1 MFCHTCPSSLPT
13 SERENVAMA
22 TCCLFTERAI
32 ETCVSA
38 NIPKGL
44 SNFVIDRT
52 NIDRK
57 NRLANSCGTFLPLL
71 RCLLRPLL
79 LTLLL
84 LLFLA
89 FPVCRPNVIAFGCFS
104 FFLGHLV
111 SCVLLCSRGTFNTS
125 SCLCSLSRCYDVTF
139 SHSSLSFFLC
149 ISIICAFFFSFSPFF
164 LVFRHWPFVYLFLQP
179 EASASQPPL
188 LGDTVLLRII
198 FDNAEQRTGIT
209 IRSDRVFY

>member
-22 TCCLFTERAI
+22 TCCLFTERAK

-44 SNFVIDRT
+44 SNFSSIGRT
-52 NIDRK
+52 SIVKTGWLIRAV
-57 NRLANSCGTFLPLL
+57 LFFLSFGP
-71 RCLLRPLL
+71 LRPLL

-84 LLFLA
+84 PPFLA

-111 SCVLLCSRGTFNTS
+111 FHEAPLTLCRVFV
-125 SCLCSLSRCYDVTF
+125 RCCDVTF

-149 ISIICAFFFSFSPFF
+149 TSVICAFFFSFSPFF
-164 LVFRHWPFVYLFLQP
+164 LVIDVCLSLPSAGGLCQPTTIARRHCT
-179 EASASQPPL
+179 ST
-188 LGDTVLLRII
+188 GHLR
-198 FDNAEQRTGIT
+198 
-209 IRSDRVFY
+209 